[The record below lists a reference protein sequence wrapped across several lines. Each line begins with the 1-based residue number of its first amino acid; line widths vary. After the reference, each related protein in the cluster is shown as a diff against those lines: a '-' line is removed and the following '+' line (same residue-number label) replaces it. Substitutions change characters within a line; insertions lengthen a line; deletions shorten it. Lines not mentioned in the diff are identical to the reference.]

1 MGQGKTVQ
9 RSLRS
14 EVEHHLKERGYT
26 LTKLGEIT
34 GINQGVL
41 SDILNRTPSRA
52 MTIGHLDALAVAFNQ
67 APGWLYEMYVTEC
80 IVEGRVSRSRV
91 VPYLVRCAEIG
102 RHDCI
107 ELIVPKLLD
116 NQKNLS
122 ILFSVAEKL
131 FTNGKRQESI
141 PFYQLVIESEKD
153 SHCDRFVMSQYRLF
167 RAMQG
172 GADSE
177 KKWKAVIRFHPYR
190 NRLPENYQLDAL
202 LQLANVCFTLHNWKE
217 VERYADELRELATLI
232 YNEEVQRWEID
243 GVGGMLETERHLVV
257 YYGQGF
263 LLKGLVL
270 QLQERYEEA
279 ISYVQAYAELGW
291 FEFRDGL
298 AEMEIE
304 KFRRWAKANN
314 YTLNLLMGRTEL
326 LSDYVNHL
334 ANNPSEILAG
344 MFTIMETANRFGLS
358 VDNIVERFSKEIAC
372 FQNYKDPFSLTRH
385 LHFRY
390 HLAIYQLDKGR
401 VAEGITETLRCLA
414 LASRMMEQEKFQ
426 SCVAMF
432 WKYRHSASDQQI
444 DEFQNI
450 LEGRNM

>member
-1 MGQGKTVQ
+1 MQEGKIVQ

-14 EVEHHLKERGYT
+14 EIEHHLKERGYT

-52 MTIGHLDALAVAFNQ
+52 MTIGHLDALAVAFKQ
-67 APGWLYEMYVTEC
+67 ALGWLYELYVTEC
-80 IVEGRVSRSRV
+80 FVEGRVSRSRV
-91 VPYLVRCAEIG
+91 IPYLVRCAEIG
-102 RHDCI
+102 RQDCI
-107 ELIVPKLLD
+107 ELIVPNLLE

-131 FTNGKRQESI
+131 FATGKREESI
-141 PFYQLVIESEKD
+141 PFYQLVIEAEKD
-153 SHCDRFVMSQYRLF
+153 SHGDRFVMSQYRLF
-167 RAMQG
+167 RATQG
-172 GADSE
+172 GTDSE
-177 KKWKAVIRFHPYR
+177 KKWEAVIRFNPYR
-190 NRLPENYQLDAL
+190 KRLPENHQLDAL

-217 VERYADELRELATLI
+217 VERYADELRELATII

-243 GVGGMLETERHLVV
+243 GVGGILETERHLVV

-263 LLKGLVL
+263 LLKGLAL

-279 ISYVQAYAELGW
+279 ISCVQEYAELGW
-291 FEFRDGL
+291 FKFRDEL

-304 KFRRWAKANN
+304 KFRGWAKANH

-326 LSDYVNHL
+326 LSEYVNHL
-334 ANNPSEILAG
+334 ANNPPEILAG

-358 VDNIVERFSKEIAC
+358 VDDVVERFSKDIAC
-372 FQNYKDPFSLTRH
+372 FQDYEDPFSLTRH

-390 HLAIYQLDKGR
+390 HIAIYQLHKGR
-401 VAEGITETLRCLA
+401 IAEGITETLRCLA
-414 LASRMMEQEKFQ
+414 LASRMKEQEKFQ

-444 DEFQNI
+444 NDFQNI
-450 LEGRNM
+450 LEGRKK

>member
-1 MGQGKTVQ
+1 MQEGKIVQ

-14 EVEHHLKERGYT
+14 EIEHHLKERGYT

-52 MTIGHLDALAVAFNQ
+52 MTIGHLDALAVAFKQ
-67 APGWLYEMYVTEC
+67 ALGWLYELYVTEC
-80 IVEGRVSRSRV
+80 FVEGRVSRSRV
-91 VPYLVRCAEIG
+91 IPYLVRCAEIG
-102 RHDCI
+102 RQDCI
-107 ELIVPKLLD
+107 ELIVPNLLE

-131 FTNGKRQESI
+131 FATGKREESI
-141 PFYQLVIESEKD
+141 PFYQLVIEAEKD
-153 SHCDRFVMSQYRLF
+153 SHGDRFVMSQYRLF
-167 RAMQG
+167 RAAQG
-172 GADSE
+172 GTDSE
-177 KKWKAVIRFHPYR
+177 KKWEAVIRFNPYR
-190 NRLPENYQLDAL
+190 KRLPENHQLDAL

-217 VERYADELRELATLI
+217 VERYADELRELATII

-243 GVGGMLETERHLVV
+243 GVGGILETERHLVV

-263 LLKGLVL
+263 LLKGLAL

-279 ISYVQAYAELGW
+279 ISCVQEYTELGW
-291 FEFRDGL
+291 FKFRDEL

-304 KFRRWAKANN
+304 KFRGWAKANH

-326 LSDYVNHL
+326 LSEYVNHL
-334 ANNPSEILAG
+334 ANNPPEILAG

-358 VDNIVERFSKEIAC
+358 VDDVVERFSKDIAC
-372 FQNYKDPFSLTRH
+372 FQDYEDPFSLTRH

-390 HLAIYQLDKGR
+390 HIAIYQLHKGR
-401 VAEGITETLRCLA
+401 IAEGIAETLRCLA
-414 LASRMMEQEKFQ
+414 LASRMKEQEKFQ
-426 SCVAMF
+426 RCVAMF
-432 WKYRHSASDQQI
+432 WKYRHSTSDQQI
-444 DEFQNI
+444 NDFQNI
-450 LEGRNM
+450 LEGRKK